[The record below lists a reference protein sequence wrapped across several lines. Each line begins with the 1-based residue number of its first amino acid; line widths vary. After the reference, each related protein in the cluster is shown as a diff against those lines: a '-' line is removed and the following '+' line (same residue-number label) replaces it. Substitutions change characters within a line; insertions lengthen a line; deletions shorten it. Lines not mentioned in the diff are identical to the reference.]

1 MAGPGRRCSP
11 DRQRHHGALRR
22 LARGVLEPHG
32 VQQPAQVLV
41 LLDPEPGLLER
52 LARSPGA
59 QADDVGHRHIK
70 LKTYGNHLKGNF
82 EVWIKEKE
90 KEDIISEL
98 DLQKNG
104 TTFDFKSFLEQL
116 NDKIPN
122 SIPKEEKIAT
132 IRANKGVIGELGIDE
147 NDKIILIGTR
157 HLSIGTPQDKTLRKL
172 YVHTDSEVEVIEEF
186 IERLKE
192 TNSTVAWTTVDN
204 KKNAPDIRNL
214 INGL

>member
-1 MAGPGRRCSP
+1 METKFNFTNLLGVYLEGLDSDDKMTAFEININNGRFVFMMFLSEEDLSRR
-11 DRQRHHGALRR
+11 DELYIHLRR
-22 LARGVLEPHG
+22 INKI
-32 VQQPAQVLV
+32 
-41 LLDPEPGLLER
+41 
-52 LARSPGA
+52 
-59 QADDVGHRHIK
+59 IK
-70 LKTYGNHLKGNF
+70 LKTYGNHLKGDF
-82 EVWIKEKE
+82 KVWIKEKE
-90 KEDIISEL
+90 KEVIISEL

-104 TTFDFKSFLEQL
+104 NAFDFESFLEQL

-122 SIPKEEKIAT
+122 SIPKKEKIAT

-192 TNSTVAWTTVDN
+192 TNSTVAWTTEDN
-204 KKNAPDIRNL
+204 RKNAPDIRNL

>member
-1 MAGPGRRCSP
+1 MATKFNFTSLQGVYLEGLDSDDKMTAFEININKGRFVFIMFLSEEDSARR
-11 DRQRHHGALRR
+11 DELYIHLRR
-22 LARGVLEPHG
+22 INKI
-32 VQQPAQVLV
+32 
-41 LLDPEPGLLER
+41 
-52 LARSPGA
+52 
-59 QADDVGHRHIK
+59 IK

-98 DLQKNG
+98 GLQKNG
-104 TTFDFKSFLEQL
+104 TTFDFKLFLEQL

-122 SIPKEEKIAT
+122 TIPKEEKIKT
-132 IRANKGVIGELGIDE
+132 IRANKGVISELGIDE
-147 NDKIILIGTR
+147 NDKIILIGTK

-172 YVHTDSEVEVIEEF
+172 YLYTDSEVEIIEDF

-192 TNSTVAWTTVDN
+192 TNSTVAWTTED
-204 KKNAPDIRNL
+204 KRKGAPDIRNL

>member
-1 MAGPGRRCSP
+1 MTTKFNFTNLQGVYLEGLDSDDKMTAFEININKGRFVFIMFLSEEDSARR
-11 DRQRHHGALRR
+11 DELYIHLRR
-22 LARGVLEPHG
+22 INKI
-32 VQQPAQVLV
+32 
-41 LLDPEPGLLER
+41 
-52 LARSPGA
+52 
-59 QADDVGHRHIK
+59 IK

-98 DLQKNG
+98 GLQKNG
-104 TTFDFKSFLEQL
+104 TTFDFKLFLEQL

-122 SIPKEEKIAT
+122 TIPKEEKITT
-132 IRANKGVIGELGIDE
+132 IRANKGVISELGIDE
-147 NDKIILIGTR
+147 NDKIILIGTK

-172 YVHTDSEVEVIEEF
+172 YLYTDSEVEIIEDF

-192 TNSTVAWTTVDN
+192 TNSTVAWTTED
-204 KKNAPDIRNL
+204 KRKDAPDIRNL

>member
-1 MAGPGRRCSP
+1 MATKFNFTNLQGVYLEGLVSDDKMTAFEININKGRFVFIMFLSEEDSARR
-11 DRQRHHGALRR
+11 DELYIHLRR
-22 LARGVLEPHG
+22 INKI
-32 VQQPAQVLV
+32 
-41 LLDPEPGLLER
+41 
-52 LARSPGA
+52 
-59 QADDVGHRHIK
+59 IK

-98 DLQKNG
+98 GLQKNG
-104 TTFDFKSFLEQL
+104 TTFDFKLFLEQL

-122 SIPKEEKIAT
+122 TIPKEEKIKT
-132 IRANKGVIGELGIDE
+132 IRANKGVISELGIDE
-147 NDKIILIGTR
+147 NDKIILIGTK

-172 YVHTDSEVEVIEEF
+172 YLYTDSEVEIIEDF

-192 TNSTVAWTTVDN
+192 TNSTVAWTTED
-204 KKNAPDIRNL
+204 KRKGAPDIRNL

>member
-1 MAGPGRRCSP
+1 MATKFNFTNLQGVYLEGLDSDDKMTAFEININKGRFVFIMFLSEEDSARR
-11 DRQRHHGALRR
+11 DELYIHLRR
-22 LARGVLEPHG
+22 INKI
-32 VQQPAQVLV
+32 
-41 LLDPEPGLLER
+41 
-52 LARSPGA
+52 
-59 QADDVGHRHIK
+59 IK

-98 DLQKNG
+98 GLQKNG
-104 TTFDFKSFLEQL
+104 TTFDFKLFLEQL

-122 SIPKEEKIAT
+122 TIPKEEKIKT
-132 IRANKGVIGELGIDE
+132 IRANKGVISELGIDE
-147 NDKIILIGTR
+147 NDKIILIGTK

-172 YVHTDSEVEVIEEF
+172 YLYTDSEVEIIEDF

-192 TNSTVAWTTVDN
+192 TNSTVAWTTED
-204 KKNAPDIRNL
+204 KRKGAPDIRNL